1 MKKFNPKSISFRL
14 VIGGCLAVIL
24 PLIVVGY
31 LAITKSSQALV
42 TISKDNALVQ
52 AKRVA
57 SAVEANLAFQERFV
71 GTIAS
76 DEVIRDLAQT
86 IKTKETANAVDEIA
100 KLREV
105 MKRKAA
111 LLGDTYDGVFVVD
124 HKGQYT
130 AGAKSNGDDF
140 NSMNLADRKYFQD
153 VQSSGKAVLSDLVR
167 SKDSGALVYV
177 GCAPIKSFGGEF
189 LGAVVLGVKGS
200 TLVDMVLQAK
210 TGQSG
215 YAFMA
220 DKKGIINAH
229 PDEKLILTLDLTTLQ
244 GMEEI
249 SKGMI
254 GGREGVQEYVYKGIQ
269 KIAGFAPVKSNG
281 WSIAFTQDEAEFL
294 ASSVAT
300 RNTIITISFVAMVIV
315 SVLVYFA
322 SLGITRPINNA
333 VAGLK
338 DIAEG
343 EGDLTKRLTVNSR
356 DEVGEMAKWLNTFIE
371 KLQRIITE
379 LSNNAKNV
387 SASSSKLSEISHQL
401 LVDAEDTS
409 GRADTVA
416 TAAEEMSS
424 NLNNVAAAMEQSSTN
439 TNMVASAAEEM
450 SSTINEIAENAEKAR
465 SISSAAV
472 DEASLASNKM
482 DELGKAADQIGKVT
496 ATITEISEQTNL
508 LALNATIEAA
518 RAGEAGKGFA
528 VVANEIKE
536 LAKQTA
542 AATMD
547 IKKLIENVQ
556 STTKTTGDVIGNIS
570 SVIGGVNEIVAT
582 IATAVEEQTAA
593 TKEIANNISQ
603 ASQGI
608 QEVNENVNQSSKV
621 AGEISRNIAK
631 VSSASGNISKSST
644 DVKNNAND
652 LLQQANAL
660 NAIVGGFKV

>member
-1 MKKFNPKSISFRL
+1 MRKLNTKSISFRL
-14 VIGGCLAVIL
+14 VVGGCLVVIL
-24 PLIVVGY
+24 PLIAVGY
-31 LAITKSSQALV
+31 LAISKSSEALGV
-42 TISKDNALVQ
+42 ISKSNALGQ
-52 AKRVA
+52 AKRIA
-57 SAVEANLAFQERFV
+57 SAVESSLAFQERV
-71 GTIAS
+71 VATIAS
-76 DEVIRDLAQT
+76 DEVIRDIAQT
-86 IKTKETANAVDEIA
+86 VKNKEAANAAEEIA

-105 MKRKAA
+105 MKRKSA
-111 LLGDTYDGVFVVD
+111 LLGETYDGVFVTD
-124 HKGQYT
+124 HKGLYV
-130 AGAKSNGDDF
+130 AGAKSNGDDIK
-140 NSMNLADRKYFQD
+140 SMNLADRPYFQE
-153 VQSSGKAVLSDLVR
+153 VQSGGKIVLSDLVR
-167 SKDSGALVYV
+167 SKDANALVYIA
-177 GCAPIKSFGGEF
+177 CAPIKGLGGEF
-189 LGAVVLGVKGS
+189 LGAVVLGIKGT

-210 TGQSG
+210 TGESG

-229 PDEKLILTLDLTTLQ
+229 PDEKLSLTLDLNTLK

-249 SKGMI
+249 SKAMV
-254 GGREGVQEYVYKGIQ
+254 GGKEGVEEYVYKEIP

-294 ASSVAT
+294 ASSRST
-300 RNTIITISFVAMVIV
+300 RNAILTISVIAMLVV

-343 EGDLTKRLTVNSR
+343 EGDLTKRLTVNTQ
-356 DEVGEMAKWLNTFIE
+356 DEVGEMAKWLNIFIE
-371 KLQRIITE
+371 KLQKIITE
-379 LSNNAKNV
+379 LSQNAKNV
-387 SASSSKLSEISHQL
+387 GTSSTKLSEISQQL
-401 LVDAEDTS
+401 MIDAEDTS

-465 SISSAAV
+465 SVSSAAV
-472 DEASLASNKM
+472 EQAILASHKM

-496 ATITEISEQTNL
+496 ATITEISDQTNL

-542 AATMD
+542 SATMD

-621 AGEISRNIAK
+621 ADEISQNIAK

-660 NAIVGGFKV
+660 NSIVGSFKV